1 MGDARIRWTIRLA
14 VSLAA
19 LLVGACASTTDNTLT
34 QALKD
39 IEDNPEAFAS
49 KVIATVARRQVE
61 TGTVSGGTTAV
72 ATGSQ
77 ATMTL
82 SRVEGDTTG
91 KLLNITIAIPVTG
104 GTRTLT
110 GTLTTGNR
118 NDKTVGDVVI
128 TKVNEG
134 GVDTTVNQTWTWQ
147 FNLPDGS
154 GNYTTLKTT
163 VLSPGNAD
171 SGFVTDRVDL
181 WRQ

>member
-1 MGDARIRWTIRLA
+1 MGDARIRWTVRLV

-19 LLVGACASTTDNTLT
+19 SLVVACASTTDNALT

-39 IEDNPEAFAS
+39 IEDNPEQFAS
-49 KVIATVARRQVE
+49 KVIAAVARRQVE
-61 TGTVSGGTTAV
+61 TGDVNGTTAV

-91 KLLNITIAIPVTG
+91 KLLNITIAIPITG

-134 GVDTTVNQTWTWQ
+134 GVDTAVNQTWTWQ

-154 GNYTTLKTT
+154 DVYTTLKTT

-171 SGFVTDRVDL
+171 SGFITNRVDL